1 MGRESSRKRVPHQ
14 HNIPDLP
21 HVGESG
27 TTVASPRERS
37 VTDEARGP
45 GIAHEQWR
53 HNQVKF
59 IGEVRSQELGVHGRP
74 SLDHQ
79 LANATIRQ
87 VSDELAHLDF
97 GAEADNQR

>member
-1 MGRESSRKRVPHQ
+1 MRRESIRKRGPQQ

-21 HVGESG
+21 HVGERG
-27 TTVASPRERS
+27 TTVASPRERG
-37 VTDEARGP
+37 VPHEARGP

-53 HNQVKF
+53 HNQMKF
-59 IGEVRSQELGVHGRP
+59 IGEIRSQELGVHGRP
-74 SLDHQ
+74 TLDHE

-87 VSDELAHLDF
+87 VSDELAHLDI